1 MSAENSVQIIDTVL
15 GTILIGKLWISGLY
29 KYHRVFWFFWF
40 VNLISS
46 YAWLVMWIGI
56 SVFQLRVFKSIDY
69 RIVWLSTSLPI
80 WLLTVFM
87 VYGHMEKILVN
98 LPGIARLSR
107 NVLNFACISAVALG
121 LISAL
126 IEYGAWGLWDTN
138 KLWTGVT
145 AGGIILARMFASIAL
160 LVFMAILT
168 FLLWFPVSVS
178 KNVAAMTVGLVVY
191 FASKTT
197 LLLARGAWSESSVRL
212 ASTSIS
218 VISSLCFL
226 YWIFQL
232 TPKGESVPLELR
244 LPWRNVDQ
252 ERLVR
257 QLELL
262 DKSLAR
268 TARPSSHE
276 EMDDAPVM
284 PKK

>member
-1 MSAENSVQIIDTVL
+1 MSPENSVQIIDTLL
-15 GTILIGKLWISGLY
+15 GTILIGKLWVSGLY
-29 KYHRVFWFFWF
+29 KHYRVFWFFWL
-40 VNLISS
+40 VNLMSS

-56 SVFQLRVFKSIDY
+56 SVFKLNGLKSIDY

-87 VYGHMEKILVN
+87 VYSHMEKILLN
-98 LPGIARLSR
+98 LPGIAKLSKS
-107 NVLNFACISAVALG
+107 VLNFACISAVALG

-138 KLWTGVT
+138 KLWIGVT

-160 LVFMAILT
+160 LVFLAILT

-178 KNVAAMTVGLVVY
+178 KNVASLTVGLLVY

-212 ASTSIS
+212 ASTCIS

-232 TPKGESVPLELR
+232 TPKGESVPLALR

-252 ERLVR
+252 QRLVR

-262 DKSLAR
+262 DQSLVQAAR
-268 TARPSSHE
+268 R
-276 EMDDAPVM
+276 
-284 PKK
+284 